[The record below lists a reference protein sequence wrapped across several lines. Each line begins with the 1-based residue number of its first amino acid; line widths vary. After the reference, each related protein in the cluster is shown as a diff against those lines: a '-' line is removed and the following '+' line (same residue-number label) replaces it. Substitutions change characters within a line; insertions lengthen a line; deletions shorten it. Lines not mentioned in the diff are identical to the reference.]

1 MNEESKKYKT
11 IGEVAKIL
19 NLVDKKTGK
28 LSTYTIRFWE
38 KNFKQLKP
46 RIFSGKRRYYDY
58 KTIEVLKKIYFL
70 LKIQGMTIKGAK
82 KLLDQD
88 NSNLDEINNK
98 TINKKIIET
107 KLNKISTLL
116 KSIKKNG

>member
-1 MNEESKKYKT
+1 
-11 IGEVAKIL
+11 
-19 NLVDKKTGK
+19 
-28 LSTYTIRFWE
+28 
-38 KNFKQLKP
+38 
-46 RIFSGKRRYYDY
+46 
-58 KTIEVLKKIYFL
+58 
-70 LKIQGMTIKGAK
+70 MTIKGAK

>member
-38 KNFKQLKP
+38 KNFKQLKTK
-46 RIFSGKRRYYDY
+46 IFSGKRRYYDY

>member
-46 RIFSGKRRYYDY
+46 KIFSGKRRYYDD
-58 KTIEVLKKIYFL
+58 KTILILKKIQFL
-70 LKIQGMTIKGAK
+70 LKNKGMTVKGVK
-82 KLLDQD
+82 IELQNND
-88 NSNLDEINNK
+88 SELDEFDNK
-98 TINKKIIET
+98 TINTKNIKT
-107 KLNKISTLL
+107 KLSKIADIIR
-116 KSIKKNG
+116 SIKNNG

>member
-46 RIFSGKRRYYDY
+46 KIFSGKRRYYDN
-58 KTIEVLKKIYFL
+58 KTIKVLKKIYFL